1 MDRTQLSHRARALCL
16 ALMLSLTPAG
26 RALPQMAPGLSAL
39 ISAALDPARSLDSV
53 ADRTD
58 AGDGEESAAVRPTSA
73 ARVVSEYPRA
83 AYAGRDERGVPRYL
97 ERAFSEEE
105 RDLLRREFGIE
116 EPSRLY
122 LSDTLPGASLT
133 YDTDWDRGERDLVSS
148 YRVGAASV
156 RQPGETWEELERRL
170 AATDPASLPGEHPP
184 CRCARWP
191 RSTRWSGRMS
201 PACSR
206 PPAALGSGSG
216 SPRRAGPP
224 SVRRTS
230 SPSTARLT
238 HTATSRHAEGFA
250 VDVVVDDGNL
260 RNRVTRAHWI
270 AFRRWVAAN
279 ASATPSG

>member
-58 AGDGEESAAVRPTSA
+58 AGDGEESAAVRPASA

-97 ERAFSEEE
+97 GRAFSEEE

-116 EPSRLY
+116 EPQRLY
-122 LSDTLPGASLT
+122 LSDTLPGATLT

-148 YRVGAASV
+148 YRMGAASV
-156 RQPGETWEELERRL
+156 RQPGESWEELERRL
-170 AATDPASLPGEHPP
+170 ASTRPESLPGEHPP
-184 CRCARWP
+184 
-191 RSTRWSGRMS
+191 
-201 PACSR
+201 
-206 PPAALGSGSG
+206 SGSLAG
-216 SPRRAGPP
+216 LARLRRTAARRPHAGGGPSRGVPGPDRRGAPVRRASGIPP
-224 SVRRTS
+224 RPRQPAHPHRHLAPRGGIRGGRGGRRRQ
-230 SPSTARLT
+230 P
-238 HTATSRHAEGFA
+238 AEQCHPGA
-250 VDVVVDDGNL
+250 LDRIPPLG
-260 RNRVTRAHWI
+260 
-270 AFRRWVAAN
+270 
-279 ASATPSG
+279 GGQ